1 MGCTV
6 DKGAAGGYTA
16 AGQKYSGQCGSR
28 VRKNGSTGRT
38 YPE

>member
-1 MGCTV
+1 MGVQWT
-6 DKGAAGGYTA
+6 KGAAGGYTA

-38 YPE
+38 IS

>member
-1 MGCTV
+1 MGVQWTKEQQEV
-6 DKGAAGGYTA
+6 IRLRTE
-16 AGQKYSGQCGSR
+16 KYSGQCGSR